1 MIDRF
6 TERAKEALYNAQRIL
21 ERYNHNQL
29 DTEHLLL
36 GLLEHPEGLANKI
49 LSKAGVN
56 PESIK
61 RELENALDRFPKV
74 YGPASSQ
81 IYLTPQ
87 AKRVFDLAWEE
98 AQRLKDEYI
107 GIEHLLIGILKE
119 TEGGAGKILRRA
131 GLDETKLYQALRDIR
146 GSHRVTD
153 EHAEARYASLERFGR
168 DITQL
173 AREGKLDPVIGRD
186 KEIERVI
193 EILCRRTKNNP
204 VLIGEA
210 GVGKTA
216 IVEGLAQRIV
226 NEDVPEPL
234 KGKRIVQLDMG
245 ALLAGSKF
253 RGEFEERLKGVLD
266 EVKASQG
273 DIILFIDELH
283 TVVGAGA
290 AEGAID
296 ASNLLKP
303 ALARGEIRC
312 IGATTLDE
320 YRKYIEKDPALE
332 RRFQPVFVSE
342 PSVEQTIEILKGLRD
357 KYEAHHN
364 VKISDEALEASA
376 KLSER
381 YISDRFLPDKAID
394 VMDEAASKVRMKI
407 YSMPPHL
414 REMKEKLDKLAR
426 DGQEAVAS
434 REYERAAKIRD
445 EYDALYQKFSE
456 EREKWEKEAG
466 VHNVVTAEDVAEVIS
481 RWTGIPL
488 SRLIEDEKDKLA
500 RLEDIIHQRI
510 IDQEEAVKA
519 VAEAIRRSRA
529 GLKDPNRPIG
539 SFLFLGPTGVG
550 KTELAKALAEV
561 LFGDESA
568 LLRIDMSEYQEK
580 HTVSRLVGAPPGYV
594 GYEEGGQ
601 LTEPVRRR
609 PYRVIL
615 FDEIEKAHPDVLN
628 VLLQILDDGRLTD
641 ATGRTV
647 DFRNTVI
654 IMTSNIGSSYL
665 ASIPLVEEFFI
676 KAKEQVLEELHRTLR
691 PELLN
696 RIDEIIVFRPLS
708 HPHIR
713 QIVDLFLSRIN
724 KQLKENNITLIVS
737 DKAKDFLAEKGYD
750 PNFGARP
757 LRRVIQR
764 LLENPLSD
772 AILRGEFKSRDT
784 VYADVQDGKIILSLY
799 LGSQPKDEEKKEEK
813 EEAKEAEEK
822 KEGKE

>member
-6 TERAKEALYNAQRIL
+6 TERAKEALYNAQRIM
-21 ERYNHNQL
+21 ERYSHNQL

-36 GLLEHPEGLANKI
+36 SLLEHPEGLASKI
-49 LSKAGVN
+49 IRQAGLN
-56 PESIK
+56 PDYIK
-61 RELENALDRFPKV
+61 RELEEALYRFPKV

-81 IYLTPQ
+81 LYITPQ
-87 AKRVFDLAWEE
+87 AKHALDLAWEE
-98 AQRLKDEYI
+98 AQRLRDEYI
-107 GIEHLLIGILKE
+107 GIEHLLIGILRE
-119 TEGGAGKILRRA
+119 AEGGAGKILRRA
-131 GLDETKLYQALRDIR
+131 GLDEARLYQALREIR
-146 GSHRVTD
+146 GTHRVTD
-153 EHAEARYASLERFGR
+153 EHAEGRYAALERFGR

-173 AREGKLDPVIGRD
+173 AREGKLDPVIGREE
-186 KEIERVI
+186 EIERTI
-193 EILCRRTKNNP
+193 QILSRRTKNNP

-216 IVEGLAQRIV
+216 IVEGLAQKIV
-226 NEDVPEPL
+226 KEDVPEPL
-234 KGKRIVQLDMG
+234 KGKRIIQLDIG
-245 ALLAGSKF
+245 SLLAGSKY

-296 ASNLLKP
+296 ASNMMKP
-303 ALARGEIRC
+303 ALARGELRC

-357 KYEAHHN
+357 RYEAHHN
-364 VKISDEALEASA
+364 VKISDEALEAAARLSA
-376 KLSER
+376 R

-407 YSMPPHL
+407 YSMPNHL
-414 REMKEKLDKLAR
+414 KEMKDRLDKLAR
-426 DGQEAVAS
+426 DGQEAVSS
-434 REYERAAKIRD
+434 REYERAARIRD
-445 EYDALYQKFSE
+445 EYDALLREFNKGK
-456 EREKWEKEAG
+456 EKWERETG
-466 VHNVVTAEDVAEVIS
+466 INNIVSEEDVAEVVS

-488 SRLIEDEKDKLA
+488 SRLIEDEKEKLA
-500 RLEDIIHQRI
+500 RLEEIIHQRL
-510 IDQEEAVKA
+510 IDQEEAVRA

-529 GLKDPNRPIG
+529 GLKDPNRPLG

-550 KTELAKALAEV
+550 KTELAKTLAEF

-641 ATGRTV
+641 AAGHTV

-654 IMTSNIGSSYL
+654 IMTSNIGSTYL
-665 ASIPLVEEFFI
+665 ASIPLIEEFFL
-676 KAKEQVLEELHRTLR
+676 KAKERVLEELHRTLR
-691 PELLN
+691 PEFLN

-708 HPHIR
+708 HQHIR
-713 QIVDLFLSRIN
+713 QIVDLFISRIN
-724 KQLKENNITLIVS
+724 SQLRENGLSLIVS
-737 DKAKDFLAEKGYD
+737 DKAKDLLAERGFD

-757 LRRVIQR
+757 LRRTIQR
-764 LLENPLSD
+764 LLENPLSN
-772 AILRGEFKSRDT
+772 AILRGEFKKGDK
-784 VYADVQDGKIILSLY
+784 VYADAHNGEIVLSLY
-799 LGSQPKDEEKKEEK
+799 IEPQLGEK
-813 EEAKEAEEK
+813 EERKE
-822 KEGKE
+822 

>member
-6 TERAKEALYNAQRIL
+6 TERAKETLYTAQRIM
-21 ERYNHNQL
+21 ERFNHNQL

-36 GLLEHPEGLANKI
+36 ALLEHPEGLASKI
-49 LSKAGVN
+49 ISKAGVN
-56 PESIK
+56 PEYIK
-61 RELENALDRFPKV
+61 RELEEALYRFPKV
-74 YGPASSQ
+74 YGPASTQ

-87 AKRVFDLAWEE
+87 AKHALDLAWEE

-107 GIEHLLIGILKE
+107 GIEHLLIGLLKE
-119 TEGGAGKILRRA
+119 AEGGAGKILRRA
-131 GLDETKLYQALRDIR
+131 GLDEQRLYQALREIR
-146 GSHRVTD
+146 GSHRVQD
-153 EHAEARYASLERFGR
+153 EHAEGRYGALERFGR

-186 KEIERVI
+186 EEIERVI
-193 EILCRRTKNNP
+193 QILSRRTKNNP

-226 NEDVPEPL
+226 KGDVPEPL
-234 KGKRIVQLDMG
+234 KDKRIIQLDMG
-245 ALLAGSKF
+245 ALLAGSKY

-273 DIILFIDELH
+273 NIILFIDELH

-296 ASNLLKP
+296 ASNMMKP
-303 ALARGEIRC
+303 ALARGELRC

-342 PSVEQTIEILKGLRD
+342 PSVEQTVEILKGLRD
-357 KYEAHHN
+357 RYEAHHN
-364 VKISDEALEASA
+364 VKISDEALETAA
-376 KLSER
+376 KLSAR

-414 REMKEKLDKLAR
+414 KEMKEQLDKLAR

-456 EREKWEKEAG
+456 EKEKWEKEAG
-466 VHNVVTAEDVAEVIS
+466 INNVVSPEDVAEVVS

-488 SRLIEDEKDKLA
+488 SRLVEDEKDKLA
-500 RLEDIIHQRI
+500 RLEEIIHQRL
-510 IDQEEAVKA
+510 IDQEEAVRA
-519 VAEAIRRSRA
+519 VAEAIRRARA

-550 KTELAKALAEV
+550 KTELAKTLAEF

-665 ASIPLVEEFFI
+665 SSIPLVDEFFAQ
-676 KAKEQVLEELHRTLR
+676 AKEKVLEELHRTLR

-696 RIDEIIVFRPLS
+696 RIDEIIVFRPLR
-708 HPHIR
+708 HEHIR
-713 QIVDLFLSRIN
+713 QIVDLFIKRIN
-724 KQLKENNITLIVS
+724 KQLMENGIKLIVS
-737 DKAKDFLAEKGYD
+737 ERAKDLLAERGFD
-750 PNFGARP
+750 PSFGARP
-757 LRRVIQR
+757 LRRTIQR
-764 LLENPLSD
+764 LLENPLSN
-772 AILRGEFKSRDT
+772 AILKGEFKPGDT
-784 VYADVQDGKIILSLY
+784 VYADVQDGEIVLSLY
-799 LGSQPKDEEKKEEK
+799 LEPLQKPESEGQSENREESP
-813 EEAKEAEEK
+813 A
-822 KEGKE
+822 

>member
-6 TERAKEALYNAQRIL
+6 TERAKETLYTAQRIM

-36 GLLEHPEGLANKI
+36 ALLEHPEGLASKI
-49 LSKAGVN
+49 ISKAGLN
-56 PESIK
+56 PEYIK
-61 RELENALDRFPKV
+61 RELEEALYRFPKV

-87 AKRVFDLAWEE
+87 AKHALDLAWEE

-119 TEGGAGKILRRA
+119 AEGGAGRILRRA
-131 GLDETKLYQALRDIR
+131 GLDEQRLYQALKEIR
-146 GSHRVTD
+146 GSHRVQD
-153 EHAEARYASLERFGR
+153 EFAEGRYASLERFGR

-173 AREGKLDPVIGRD
+173 AREGKLDPVIGREE
-186 KEIERVI
+186 EIERVI
-193 EILCRRTKNNP
+193 QILSRRTKNNP

-226 NEDVPEPL
+226 KGDVPEPL
-234 KGKRIVQLDMG
+234 KDKRIIQLDMG
-245 ALLAGSKF
+245 ALLAGSKY

-266 EVKASQG
+266 EVKSSQG
-273 DIILFIDELH
+273 NIILFIDELH

-296 ASNLLKP
+296 ASNMMKP
-303 ALARGEIRC
+303 ALARGELRC

-342 PSVEQTIEILKGLRD
+342 PTVEQTVEILKGLRD
-357 KYEAHHN
+357 RYEAHHN
-364 VKISDEALEASA
+364 VKISDEALETAARLSA
-376 KLSER
+376 Q

-407 YSMPPHL
+407 YSMPAEL
-414 REMKEKLDKLAR
+414 KEMKERLDKLAR

-445 EYDALYQKFSE
+445 EYDALYQKFTE
-456 EREKWEKEAG
+456 AKEKWEKEAG
-466 VHNVVTAEDVAEVIS
+466 INNVVSPEDVAEVVS

-488 SRLIEDEKDKLA
+488 SRLVEDEKDKLA
-500 RLEDIIHQRI
+500 RLEEIIHQRL

-550 KTELAKALAEV
+550 KTELAKTLAEF

-641 ATGRTV
+641 ASGRTV

-665 ASIPLVEEFFI
+665 ASIPLIDDFFL
-676 KAKEQVLEELHRTLR
+676 KAKEKVLEELHRTLR

-708 HPHIR
+708 HEHIR
-713 QIVDLFLSRIN
+713 QIVDLFINRIN
-724 KQLKENNITLIVS
+724 KQLMENGIKLVVS
-737 DKAKDFLAEKGYD
+737 DKAKDLLAERGFD
-750 PNFGARP
+750 PSFGARP
-757 LRRVIQR
+757 LRRTIQR
-764 LLENPLSD
+764 LLENPLSN
-772 AILRGEFKSRDT
+772 AILRGEFKPGDT
-784 VYADVQDGKIILSLY
+784 VYVDVQNGEIVLSLY
-799 LGSQPKDEEKKEEK
+799 LEPLRQQEVKEE
-813 EEAKEAEEK
+813 
-822 KEGKE
+822 GK